1 MLEVADLIG
10 IPFVEFGR
18 DVNTGLDCYGLAI
31 EVEKRLGKKLNDVV
45 LEKFDYA
52 LEKFDYAKVKATL
65 PGLNVKKTD
74 VIKEGVIL
82 EFYGLRDKR
91 LHVGVALDNNTFI
104 HATENQGVR
113 ISTLTTCKQYLKFEQ
128 AYEVL

>member
-18 DVNTGLDCYGLAI
+18 NANTGLDCYGLAI

-45 LEKFDYA
+45 

-82 EFYGLRDKR
+82 EFYCLRDKR